1 MARIDTWKE
10 IKEAFERAGVKD
22 EDEILYIDVTGD
34 WKFAD
39 FVFVKSVESWAISS

>member
-1 MARIDTWKE
+1 MPRKVTWKA
-10 IKEAFERAGVKD
+10 IKEAFEKAGVKD

-34 WKFAD
+34 WNFAD